1 MRRMLPILLLSLLAQ
16 TAASQ
21 QAPPAAVA
29 SMEGTVVRFGTGEHL
44 SKANV
49 ELVPLTGGGNA
60 STTTEADGRF
70 YFSNIPAGTYR
81 LYARRDGY
89 WPAEFGQR
97 WVDGPG
103 QVLTIG
109 AGLQLRDVPLVMTPG
124 GVIAGRITGRDGRPL
139 AGARIRAMK
148 PWIQENQ
155 RQLRVVQEVVAN
167 DLGEFRLIWLMPGRY
182 YISATYVDYS
192 PAPQASN
199 LVIDPDAAAGLATG
213 TRSVSRPV
221 TAKALPNGLEED
233 EVYTPVYFPSTLE
246 SDKALAIELKQGE
259 EYRGADIALNPVRS
273 FHVRGVVT
281 NLPPPPDA
289 GPRGGNAPAG
299 PRGGAVAF
307 GGGGG
312 GGRGGQLVRL
322 TPTSPNGAQYGAN
335 ADAETGKFDFQK
347 VITGGYVA
355 YLFVDG
361 LTVRAPVEVRNG
373 DVDGVTLPITSGIEI
388 PVKVTFDGE
397 PPKTM
402 PAITNLIPTL
412 WRNPTLLSAPAMPAT
427 FGNPLVL
434 RNIAPG
440 SYHVYVNP
448 LLIPLQGANPVNVAP
463 AWQGVYVKSMR
474 LGDVDVMNG
483 GFGLERTPDAPLEIV
498 IAANPGSLEAQ
509 VLNEARQPIGGAY
522 VTLFASRPEDR
533 LYRTDMY
540 KVTSTDNNGR
550 FQLQGLRPGDYRVF
564 AWENVERGTWIDAA
578 FLRQNEERGVT
589 IHIDEGKATTAAIP
603 IISLP

>member
-1 MRRMLPILLLSLLAQ
+1 MRRIVHILFLGALVQ

-21 QAPPAAVA
+21 QAPPPAVA
-29 SMEGTVVRFGTGEHL
+29 SIEGTVVRFGTGDHL

-49 ELVPLTGGGNA
+49 ELVPMSGSGNA

-70 YFSNIPAGTYR
+70 YFPNIAPGTYR

-103 QVLTIG
+103 QTLTIG
-109 AGLQLRDVPLVMTPG
+109 SGLQLRDVPLVMTPG

-213 TRSVSRPV
+213 TRSASRPV

-233 EVYTPVYFPSTLE
+233 EVYTPIYFPSTLE

-259 EYRGADIALNPVRS
+259 EYGGADIALNPVRS
-273 FHVRGVVT
+273 FHVRGTVT

-289 GPRGGNAPAG
+289 GPRAGNAPAG
-299 PRGGAVAF
+299 RGPVPGF
-307 GGGGG
+307 GGG
-312 GGRGGQLVRL
+312 GGRGGQFVRL
-322 TPTSPNGAQYGAN
+322 TPTSPNGSQYGGN
-335 ADAETGKFDFQK
+335 ADAETGKFDIQK

-355 YLFVDG
+355 YLFIDG

-373 DVDGVTLPITSGIEI
+373 DVEGVALPITSGIDI
-388 PVKVTFDGE
+388 PVKVTFEGD

-402 PAITNLIPTL
+402 PPITNLVPTL

-440 SYHVYVNP
+440 NYHVYVNP
-448 LLIPLQGANPVNVAP
+448 LLTPLQGANPVNVAP
-463 AWQGVYVKSMR
+463 
-474 LGDVDVMNG
+474 
-483 GFGLERTPDAPLEIV
+483 
-498 IAANPGSLEAQ
+498 
-509 VLNEARQPIGGAY
+509 
-522 VTLFASRPEDR
+522 
-533 LYRTDMY
+533 
-540 KVTSTDNNGR
+540 
-550 FQLQGLRPGDYRVF
+550 
-564 AWENVERGTWIDAA
+564 
-578 FLRQNEERGVT
+578 
-589 IHIDEGKATTAAIP
+589 
-603 IISLP
+603 